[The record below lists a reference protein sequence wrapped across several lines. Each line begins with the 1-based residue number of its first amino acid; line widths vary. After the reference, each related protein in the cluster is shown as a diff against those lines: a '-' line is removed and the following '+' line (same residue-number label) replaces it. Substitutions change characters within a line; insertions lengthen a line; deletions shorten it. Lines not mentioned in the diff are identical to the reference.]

1 MGLEGHR
8 FLGPDSES
16 RVVKIPGEVWDYQR
30 MAEICG
36 EILHELASNFSIAH
50 PSREGIDFNTRVEIF
65 KKGVK
70 KDVPQGE
77 SRIASLP
84 LEGVKIY
91 FSRNS
96 ILRWPSGL
104 EYPWGLSDILFLN
117 EQGQVEGRGGVINQN
132 AFARL
137 NPRLIFEVDQ
147 LYTGEILSFVSG
159 LPKSFPIEVDYEAV
173 RQAIEV
179 FREIGKAT
187 TSAFFIRQNFYL
199 GDGEVSLWLAVK
211 RQRPSWY

>member
-36 EILHELASNFSIAH
+36 EILHELASNFDLAH
-50 PSREGIDFNTRVEIF
+50 PSSLGVGFNERVEIF

-70 KDVPQGE
+70 EDIPQGE
-77 SRIASLP
+77 YRIASLP
-84 LEGVKIY
+84 LEGVKIS
-91 FSRNS
+91 FSRS
-96 ILRWPSGL
+96 PILRWQSGL
-104 EYPWGLSDILFLN
+104 EYPWGSDILFLN
-117 EQGQVEGRGGVINQN
+117 EQGQIEGRGGVVDQN

-137 NPRLIFEVDQ
+137 NPSLIFEVDQ
-147 LYTGEILSFVSG
+147 LYTGEVLDFVSG
-159 LPKSFPIEVDYEAV
+159 LPKNFPIEVNYDAV

-179 FREIGKAT
+179 FREIGKAAT
-187 TSAFFIRQNFYL
+187 LAFFIRQDFYL
-199 GDGEVSLWLAVK
+199 GDGEVCLWLAVK
-211 RQRPSWY
+211 SQRPPWY